1 MPVKPNV
8 TVPVKPGPGFTVM
21 GTVVPVPRGSVREA
35 AGAVTVKFGVAEVTV
50 KVRLALLTVQ
60 PDVPDIVTL

>member
-1 MPVKPNV
+1 
-8 TVPVKPGPGFTVM
+8 M